1 MSRQSVC
8 RSFGGGSRRGYSSC
22 SAIGGGFGGG
32 GGRSRSSYSSFSM
45 SRGFGGG
52 GRCGGF
58 SSKSLHNIG
67 GSGRISMGGCYGGGG
82 YGGRMGGF
90 GGGYGG
96 GLGSFGGGM
105 GGGGMGGFGGMGFGG
120 PGRGGPGIQPVQVD
134 STLLQPVHV
143 EIDPQIQQVKNQEK
157 EQIKTLNNQFASF
170 IDKVRFLEQQ
180 NKVLSTKWELLQQQG
195 PSGPRKNLDVIFE
208 NYIQNMRRQLETI
221 MTQRGQLE
229 SELQNMQQYVEDYK
243 NKYEEE
249 INRRTTAEN
258 EFVVLKKDVDC
269 AYMTKVELEAKVG
282 ALTDEINFL
291 RCMYEEELSQMQT
304 ISRDLSVV
312 VSMDNNRHLDLD
324 SIIEEVRRQYEQIAQ
339 SSRAEAEAWYQ
350 SQYEQ
355 LQSTAG
361 RHGDSLRNTKIEI
374 QELTRNIQRL
384 RADIENVKKQN
395 QHLQAAIAE
404 AEERGEMALKDA
416 RIKLEE
422 LESAL
427 QKDKEELARLLK
439 EYQELLNIKI
449 GLDVEIAM
457 YRKLLEG
464 EENRLCNDGMS
475 NVNVSVVGRT
485 TTISGGRGGMG
496 GGFGGGS
503 GMGGGFGGGSGMGGG
518 MGGGVCGVGGS
529 FRGGSMGGSCGMG
542 GGMHGGGFSSGSG
555 RMCSS
560 GGGNF
565 SSGGGSSS
573 VRRCVTTTS
582 VKSGQPSLL
591 KPSSGTLNQNKLCP
605 SWPTTYRLID
615 LARSHQGSLM
625 AMPCPA
631 SSPENIHDVFVSLLQ
646 KALLGKVVL
655 AVGKAACSSN
665 TSRDQRDRN
674 HVAGQEA
681 VDLGRGP
688 GKVVRNGHGGLRRGT
703 CKHLKAQQK
712 CARGGEHDWVGPK
725 QKTMRSC
732 LTFGNNQGVFLGRPK
747 YEPAMSRQSVC
758 RSFGG
763 GSRKGYSS
771 CSAIGGGFGGG
782 GGRSRISYSSY
793 SSSRGGGGGGHCG
806 GFSSRSLHNMGG
818 SRRIAVGG
826 CYGGGSYG
834 GGMGGFGG
842 GYGGGMGGFGGGMSC
857 GGMGGGGMGGFGG
870 GMGGG
875 GMGGGGMGGYGGMG
889 GGGMGGFGGPG
900 FSGGIHPVQ
909 VDPSLLRPVHVE
921 IDPQIQQ
928 VKNQEKEQIKTLNNQ
943 FASFIDKVRF
953 LEQQNKVLSTKWELL
968 QQQGPSG
975 PRKNLDVIFENY
987 IQSMRRRLE
996 SLIGQ
1001 RGQLESEL
1009 QSMRQYVEEYKT
1021 KYEDEINRRTAAEN
1035 EFVVLKKDVDCAYMT
1050 KVELEAK
1057 VGALTDEIN
1066 FLRCMYEEELSQMQT
1081 ISRDLSVVVSMDN
1094 NRHLDLDSIIEEIR
1108 RQYEQIAQ
1116 SSRAEAEAWY
1126 QSRYEELQNT
1136 AGRHGDNLR
1145 NTKIEIQELT
1155 RNVQRLRAEI
1165 ENVKKQVHQLQA
1177 AIAEAEERGEMALKD
1192 ARRKLEELE
1201 CALSKDKEELARL
1214 VKEYQ
1219 ELLNVKI
1226 GLDIEIAM
1234 YRKLLE
1240 GEEYRLCN
1248 DGMSNVNVSV
1258 VGRTTTISG
1267 GRGGMGGGFG
1277 GGSGMGGGFGG
1288 GSGMGGGMGGG
1299 VCGAGGSFGGGSMGG
1314 SCGMGGG
1321 MHGGGFSSGS
1331 GRMCSSGGGNFS
1343 SGGGSSSVRRCVT
1356 TTSVKSGVRF

>member
-8 RSFGGGSRRGYSSC
+8 RSFGGGSRKGYSSC

-32 GGRSRSSYSSFSM
+32 GGRSRISYSSYSS
-45 SRGFGGG
+45 SRGGG
-52 GRCGGF
+52 GHSGGF
-58 SSKSLHNIG
+58 SSRSLHNIG
-67 GSGRISMGGCYGGGG
+67 SSRRITVGGCYGGGG

-96 GLGSFGGGM
+96 GMGGFGGGMSCGGMGGFGGGMGGFGGGMGGFGGGM
-105 GGGGMGGFGGMGFGG
+105 GGGGMGGGGIGGGGVGGFGG
-120 PGRGGPGIQPVQVD
+120 PGFPGGIQPVQVD
-134 STLLQPVHV
+134 PSLLRPIHV

-208 NYIQNMRRQLETI
+208 NYIQNLKRRLESLLG
-221 MTQRGQLE
+221 QRGQLE
-229 SELQNMQQYVEDYK
+229 SELQSMRQYVEEYK
-243 NKYEEE
+243 TKYEEE
-249 INRRTTAEN
+249 INRRTAAEN

-269 AYMTKVELEAKVG
+269 AYMAKVELEAKVG

-291 RCMYEEELSQMQT
+291 RCIYEEELSQMQT

-339 SSRAEAEAWYQ
+339 NSRAEAEAWYQ
-350 SQYEQ
+350 SRYEE

-384 RADIENVKKQN
+384 RAEIENVKKQN
-395 QHLQAAIAE
+395 QQLQAAIAE

-449 GLDVEIAM
+449 ALDVEIAM

-485 TTISGGRGGMG
+485 TVSGGRGGMGGGFGGGSGMGGGFGGSGGMGGGFGGSGMG

-529 FRGGSMGGSCGMG
+529 FGGGSLGGSCGVG
-542 GGMHGGGFSSGSG
+542 GG
-555 RMCSS
+555 
-560 GGGNF
+560 
-565 SSGGGSSS
+565 
-573 VRRCVTTTS
+573 
-582 VKSGQPSLL
+582 
-591 KPSSGTLNQNKLCP
+591 
-605 SWPTTYRLID
+605 I
-615 LARSHQGSLM
+615 
-625 AMPCPA
+625 
-631 SSPENIHDVFVSLLQ
+631 I
-646 KALLGKVVL
+646 
-655 AVGKAACSSN
+655 
-665 TSRDQRDRN
+665 
-674 HVAGQEA
+674 
-681 VDLGRGP
+681 
-688 GKVVRNGHGGLRRGT
+688 
-703 CKHLKAQQK
+703 
-712 CARGGEHDWVGPK
+712 
-725 QKTMRSC
+725 
-732 LTFGNNQGVFLGRPK
+732 GVFG
-747 YEPAMSRQSVC
+747 E
-758 RSFGG
+758 
-763 GSRKGYSS
+763 GY
-771 CSAIGGGFGGG
+771 GGGFGSIGG
-782 GGRSRISYSSY
+782 GVI
-793 SSSRGGGGGGHCG
+793 GGGI
-806 GFSSRSLHNMGG
+806 G
-818 SRRIAVGG
+818 S
-826 CYGGGSYG
+826 
-834 GGMGGFGG
+834 FGG
-842 GYGGGMGGFGGGMSC
+842 PVR
-857 GGMGGGGMGGFGG
+857 
-870 GMGGG
+870 
-875 GMGGGGMGGYGGMG
+875 
-889 GGGMGGFGGPG
+889 GGPG
-900 FSGGIHPVQ
+900 FPGGIQPVQ
-909 VDPSLLRPVHVE
+909 VDPTLLRPVRVD

-928 VKNQEKEQIKTLNNQ
+928 VKCQEKEQIKTLNNQ

-987 IQSMRRRLE
+987 IQNLKRRLE
-996 SLIGQ
+996 SLLGQ

-1021 KYEDEINRRTAAEN
+1021 KYEEEINRRTAAEN

-1066 FLRCMYEEELSQMQT
+1066 FLRCIYEEELSQMQT

-1094 NRHLDLDSIIEEIR
+1094 NRHLDLDSIIEEVR

-1116 SSRAEAEAWY
+1116 NSRAEAEAWY

-1136 AGRHGDNLR
+1136 AGRHGDSLR

-1165 ENVKKQVHQLQA
+1165 ENVKKQNHQLQS

-1214 VKEYQ
+1214 LKEYQ
-1219 ELLNVKI
+1219 ELLNIKI
-1226 GLDIEIAM
+1226 ALDVEIAM

-1240 GEEYRLCN
+1240 GEENR
-1248 DGMSNVNVSV
+1248 
-1258 VGRTTTISG
+1258 
-1267 GRGGMGGGFG
+1267 
-1277 GGSGMGGGFGG
+1277 
-1288 GSGMGGGMGGG
+1288 
-1299 VCGAGGSFGGGSMGG
+1299 
-1314 SCGMGGG
+1314 
-1321 MHGGGFSSGS
+1321 
-1331 GRMCSSGGGNFS
+1331 
-1343 SGGGSSSVRRCVT
+1343 
-1356 TTSVKSGVRF
+1356 